1 MRLQDRQTHTHTTS
15 ETSHPVSVT
24 LVHHPSLLHS
34 VYRSLCVCVF
44 YGSFFFFLESDF
56 DLQVSLTHKALSK
69 CTTDTLP
76 VCVSL
81 CLFVFICERV
91 CAQACVCVCVCLQAL
106 LCECVCVCLC
116 LLCAAGTELITV
128 LLEILI
134 HPEPTETHIH
144 SQHRCLWWASVCV
157 FMCVCSLWLSLIGAN
172 QLKAWDRSVSLAN
185 SCDQQT
191 AAFCSPQE

>member
-1 MRLQDRQTHTHTTS
+1 MRIQDRQTHTHTQRLKLHT
-15 ETSHPVSVT
+15 PC
-24 LVHHPSLLHS
+24 LSLLFTIPHFYT
-34 VYRSLCVCVF
+34 VFTGVCVCVCF
-44 YGSFFFFLESDF
+44 TAVFFFGKWFWPPGLF
-56 DLQVSLTHKALSK
+56 DTQSIVKMHNRHSACVCITVS
-69 CTTDTLP
+69 
-76 VCVSL
+76 VCVYL
-81 CLFVFICERV
+81 RACV
-91 CAQACVCVCVCLQAL
+91 CTGVCVCVCLQAL

>member
-1 MRLQDRQTHTHTTS
+1 MRIQDRQTHT
-15 ETSHPVSVT
+15 TSHPVSVT

-34 VYRSLCVCVF
+34 VYWSLCVCVF
-44 YGSFFFFLESDF
+44 YGSFFFWKVILTSR
-56 DLQVSLTHKALSK
+56 SLWHTKHCQNAQQ
-69 CTTDTLP
+69 TLCLCVYHC
-76 VCVSL
+76 VCL
-81 CLFVFICERV
+81 CLFASV
-91 CAQACVCVCVCLQAL
+91 CVHRRVCVCVCLQAL